1 MTVMSEVP
9 KQDVIKRIDK
19 ALRPRQLELKPA
31 PADQPR
37 VEDDRNRC
45 YRWNLVDA
53 RSNSIILPNL
63 RLDSFAEAIGALRY
77 WEYVPDV
84 PTPGPGF

>member
-1 MTVMSEVP
+1 MSSFAP
-9 KQDVIKRIDK
+9 TTAR
-19 ALRPRQLELKPA
+19 LPA
-31 PADQPR
+31 A
-37 VEDDRNRC
+37 C